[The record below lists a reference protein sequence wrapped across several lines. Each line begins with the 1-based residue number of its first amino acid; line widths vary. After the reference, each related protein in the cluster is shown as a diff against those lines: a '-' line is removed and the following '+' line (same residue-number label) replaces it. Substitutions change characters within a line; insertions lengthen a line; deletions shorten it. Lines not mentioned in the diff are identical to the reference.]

1 MRFVYHVD
9 DETAHITVDGRMI
22 SIPPNEIFEVPELR
36 GNHFNN
42 NGPCEYII
50 TEAKVAEELIRQ
62 GWYHGI
68 VDVPIRR
75 SKNGMEADVEA
86 ARKLA
91 TALLIDSEDK
101 ILGQYISDQQER
113 TTVHG
118 KAAIAPIGRVL
129 KIIEARGIDL
139 EKDYNI
145 SPPGYGMAKA
155 RNRDAEVEELKHQMA
170 ELQKALMVTAKEKR
184 PA

>member
-1 MRFVYHVD
+1 MRFLYHCD
-9 DETAHITVDGRMI
+9 DETAHVTVDGRMI

-68 VDVPIRR
+68 VDVPIKK
-75 SKNGMEADVEA
+75 SKSGMEADVES
-86 ARKLA
+86 ARKQA
-91 TALLIDSEDK
+91 AALLNENQDK
-101 ILGQYISDQQER
+101 ILAQYISDQQER

-155 RNRDAEVEELKHQMA
+155 RDRDAEMEELKRQMA
-170 ELQKALMVTAKEKR
+170 EMQKALTGKDKR
-184 PA
+184 AS